1 MRADSIVTRLYQTNK
16 KKAQLMAMW
25 TVDYNLEKSIWMRSQ
40 KQVWWDCDVML
51 FWVPINRKI
60 SQTEF
65 TKISLLNENIAIS
78 SRKNLF

>member
-60 SQTEF
+60 SQTKF